1 MDLSINTNDDEKKAF
16 RSWSKKA
23 LQYAHKKHCK
33 GFDVASYRVNTRIY
47 ALLEKL
53 QARNILLYM
62 PFGFESDSKKLLLKL
77 RKQKKKIFLPY
88 IMEGIR
94 FKMLALRL
102 PLQKNV
108 YGIFETTKSEF
119 NLAKIDTA
127 VIPVLG
133 IDRDFRRIGF
143 GKGMYDRFFSQSRQK
158 AIPFIFVSR
167 LACVSDGVLTQAH
180 DIRGHYFISATACCK
195 RTRYGHSFKSDRV
208 YNLWRYRGC
217 GNISHN

>member
-23 LQYAHKKHCK
+23 LQYVHKKHCK

-47 ALLEKL
+47 TLLEKL

-62 PFGFESDSKKLLLKL
+62 PFDFESDSKKLLLKL

-102 PLQKNV
+102 
-108 YGIFETTKSEF
+108 T
-119 NLAKIDTA
+119 
-127 VIPVLG
+127 
-133 IDRDFRRIGF
+133 
-143 GKGMYDRFFSQSRQK
+143 
-158 AIPFIFVSR
+158 
-167 LACVSDGVLTQAH
+167 
-180 DIRGHYFISATACCK
+180 
-195 RTRYGHSFKSDRV
+195 
-208 YNLWRYRGC
+208 
-217 GNISHN
+217 